1 MLPLLVPKARVMVY
15 SYDSKWHLDA
25 PRTRLQICGEDL
37 IRIVHTYR
45 GENTVRPIIFIGHS
59 LGGNVIIH
67 VSATNPT
74 TTYLNVIA
82 PP

>member
-1 MLPLLVPKARVMVY
+1 MVY

-37 IRIVHTYR
+37 IRNVHMYR
-45 GENTVRPIIFIGHS
+45 RGNTDRPIIFIGHS

-74 TTYLNVIA
+74 IPYSM
-82 PP
+82 